1 MPLIPVPKS
10 QKRGTS
16 VSLRI
21 TWSAQW
27 LQDSWDYIT
36 RPYLKTNEVIIVDPF
51 LQNGDSYVTC
61 FSSLSSTD
69 RTYILFFV
77 GFSREN
83 LTVQPR
89 LSWNL
94 WSSGFCLQNIDITNM
109 DYHTRPR
116 EKFIVIREYILK
128 NRLLFWNRASRIPG
142 SGCLQTLLCRQG
154 WLWTAGLPAAASQAW
169 RWQACAI
176 KFSLYGARFGPQDF
190 MHV

>member
-1 MPLIPVPKS
+1 M
-10 QKRGTS
+10 
-16 VSLRI
+16 SLRI

-77 GFSREN
+77 GFLREN

-116 EKFIVIREYILK
+116 EKFIVIRDYIK
-128 NRLLFWNRASRIPG
+128 KKI
-142 SGCLQTLLCRQG
+142 GCCFETGPQG
-154 WLWTAGLPAAASQAW
+154 SQA
-169 RWQACAI
+169 
-176 KFSLYGARFGPQDF
+176 QDVF
-190 MHV
+190 KPCYAAKDDFELLVFLLLPPKRGDDRHVL